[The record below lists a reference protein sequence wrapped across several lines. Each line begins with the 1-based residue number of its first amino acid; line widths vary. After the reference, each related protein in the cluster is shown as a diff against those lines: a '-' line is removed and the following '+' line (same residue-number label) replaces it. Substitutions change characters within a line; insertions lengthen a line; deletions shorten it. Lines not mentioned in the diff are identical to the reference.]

1 VNIDDVR
8 VALTVL
14 SFLVFVGIAVW
25 AYSRR
30 RQRDFDEAA
39 NLPFSGHEFGTESD
53 RKGRK
58 GNNDE

>member
-8 VALTVL
+8 IALTVL
-14 SFLVFVGIAVW
+14 SFLVFVGIGVW

-39 NLPFSGHEFGTESD
+39 NLPFSGHDFDTESD
-53 RKGRK
+53 QTSSKGTRR
-58 GNNDE
+58 

>member
-1 VNIDDVR
+1 MDDVR

-30 RQRDFDEAA
+30 RRRDFDEAA
-39 NLPFSGHEFGTESD
+39 NLPFSGHDFGAESD
-53 RKGRK
+53 QTSSKGQNR
-58 GNNDE
+58 

>member
-1 VNIDDVR
+1 MDDVR

-14 SFLVFVGIAVW
+14 SFLVFVGIGVW

-39 NLPFSGHEFGTESD
+39 NLPFSGHDFDTEGDQTGS
-53 RKGRK
+53 K
-58 GNNDE
+58 GNSR